1 MVDKNLIQ
9 RLHDSHDIDK
19 RHVLWWQLGFEGRR
33 VLTEAEFAEGL
44 QTERLEVYID
54 PRTYRFIEPTEMD
67 FQVWKRDD
75 VPILI
80 RDVDLDGTIVPC
92 FISVKPESHENV
104 SPFSDGK
111 YTIPQVNLHPHIRG
125 MVIEQTDRFLFYYP
139 FISSQESN
147 VYDSPS
153 AYFEDAGMWGLLSHP
168 VHVGKV
174 YKELITSQWKNGKR
188 PQRKA
193 KVFNCDKEGF
203 QIVPYFE
210 FDTTQNHVMA
220 YPMNILQNKLD
231 LPVFVKSS
239 PKPPGVEV
247 IGVGYPYFSR
257 FGDHGVCY
265 WELDKSKTKIIK
277 ETLEAV
283 LG

>member
-1 MVDKNLIQ
+1 MVDKTLIQ
-9 RLHDSHDIDK
+9 RLHDSRYIDK
-19 RHVLWWQLGFEGRR
+19 RHVSWWQLGFEGRR
-33 VLTEAEFAEGL
+33 VLSEAEFRDGL
-44 QTERLEVYID
+44 QTERLEVFIH
-54 PRTYRFIEPTEMD
+54 PRTYQFIEPTEMD
-67 FQVWKRDD
+67 FQFWKRDD

-80 RDVDLDGTIVPC
+80 RDVDLGGTIAPC
-92 FISVKPESHENV
+92 FISVKPVSHDYA
-104 SPFSDGK
+104 PFSYGK
-111 YTIPQVNLHPHIRG
+111 YTTPQVNLHPHIRG
-125 MVIEQTDRFLFYYP
+125 MVIEQTDKFLFYYP
-139 FISSQESN
+139 FRSGQREN
-147 VYDSPS
+147 VFDSP
-153 AYFEDAGMWGLLSHP
+153 AEYFEGADMWGLLSHP
-168 VHVGKV
+168 IHVSGV
-174 YKELITSQWKNGKR
+174 YEELIRSQWKKGKTL
-188 PQRKA
+188 QRKA

-257 FGDHGVCY
+257 FGDVSVFY
-265 WELDKSKTKIIK
+265 WELDNSKKRIIR
-277 ETLEAV
+277 ETLEGV